1 MLDRAGPLRPD
12 VPSSRLH
19 NGVLPR
25 DAFFAPK
32 EAVSADDA
40 IGRIAAEQITP
51 YPPGIR

>member
-1 MLDRAGPLRPD
+1 MFHRAGPNRPHA
-12 VPSSRLH
+12 PSSRWH
-19 NGVLPR
+19 EGVLPR

-32 EAVSADDA
+32 EAISADDA